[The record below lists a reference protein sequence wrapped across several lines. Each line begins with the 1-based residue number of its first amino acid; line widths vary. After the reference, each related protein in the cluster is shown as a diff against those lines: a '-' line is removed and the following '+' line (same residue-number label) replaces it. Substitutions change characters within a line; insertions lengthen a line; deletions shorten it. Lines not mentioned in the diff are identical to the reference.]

1 MENAARQ
8 ELEELIGRYRH
19 YIHLNET
26 IIKTKLD
33 VINSDNLYI
42 NAGSN
47 HGDILELVECRVKM
61 HSFHLVIK
69 DLEDMLSRIK

>member
-1 MENAARQ
+1 MENVTRQ
-8 ELEELIGRYRH
+8 ELEELISRYKH

-33 VINSDNLYI
+33 VINSDNIYI
-42 NAGSN
+42 NVGGN

-61 HSFHLVIK
+61 QSFHSVIK
-69 DLEDMLSRIK
+69 DLEDILSRIK